1 MDFIE
6 NYGLHGTHIE
16 EIPNQSEIKT
26 LSVAEMLWSPWNQR
40 TFPGC
45 FIPSHALVSAH
56 LTGDRCPPFPVS
68 FTHHLPYSISLSATI
83 IFLLSLPQEQS
94 HLPFIFSHRAK
105 YPFLSSPWI
114 FPSKF
119 RCSELFFKPQ
129 VASHGILLNQNRQ
142 AHIKRILRPTNT
154 IIRVSTSAALVLV

>member
-1 MDFIE
+1 
-6 NYGLHGTHIE
+6 
-16 EIPNQSEIKT
+16 
-26 LSVAEMLWSPWNQR
+26 MLWSPWNQR

-56 LTGDRCPPFPVS
+56 LTGDRCLS
-68 FTHHLPYSISLSATI
+68 QSLSLITCPYSISLSATI

-94 HLPFIFSHRAK
+94 HLPFIFSQSQV
-105 YPFLSSPWI
+105 PFSFITLN

-119 RCSELFFKPQ
+119 RCSELLFKPQ

-142 AHIKRILRPTNT
+142 AHIRKILRPANK
-154 IIRVSTSAALVLV
+154 IIRGFPTSAALVLV